1 MRRQKGTD
9 VPMKG
14 LHIISTGRC
23 LPHRVVTNDDMSK
36 IVETSD
42 EWISTRTGIK
52 QRYLCEEETQLDLAI
67 GAARQAMERSGIAK
81 EELGACVAAT
91 FTGNYAT
98 PSTACLIQKE
108 LDLPTDMPSLDVN
121 AACSGFLYALQV
133 TRGLLLQSERRY
145 ALVLGV
151 EQLSRITD
159 FTDRGTCVLFG
170 DGGAAAVVELSDSH
184 RFYSVLGARGD
195 TEALRCPGINQEGR
209 SNILMRGNDVFRF
222 AVDCIPRCI
231 NEVLEQGGLT
241 LDQVDH
247 VICHQANERII
258 RHVIKKLGAREG
270 QFYLNLSRY
279 GNTSAASIPIAL
291 DEMVTDGLLRPGMN
305 VILVGFGAGF
315 TWGGIYLE
323 L

>member
-1 MRRQKGTD
+1 
-9 VPMKG
+9 MKG

-52 QRYLCEEETQLDLAI
+52 QRYFCEEETQLDLAI

-184 RFYSVLGARGD
+184 RSAFSAPGAIPKRCVAPVSIRRGGPISLCGV
-195 TEALRCPGINQEGR
+195 TTSSALPWTAFPAASTRC
-209 SNILMRGNDVFRF
+209 
-222 AVDCIPRCI
+222 
-231 NEVLEQGGLT
+231 
-241 LDQVDH
+241 
-247 VICHQANERII
+247 
-258 RHVIKKLGAREG
+258 
-270 QFYLNLSRY
+270 LSR
-279 GNTSAASIPIAL
+279 
-291 DEMVTDGLLRPGMN
+291 
-305 VILVGFGAGF
+305 AG
-315 TWGGIYLE
+315 
-323 L
+323 